1 MFADHVIVVSVGKY
15 WSSLTRQRHLNT
27 PSATVFKRLFH
38 RPTYTLHIVLCQFDF
53 TKKEKKEKKTRR
65 SVFCVFFFDVS
76 LHFGN
81 ITWFYK
87 RISSII
93 FVNIII
99 LSVIRD

>member
-53 TKKEKKEKKTRR
+53 TKKEKKEKKRDAAF
-65 SVFCVFFFDVS
+65 SVYSFSTC
-76 LHFGN
+76 
-81 ITWFYK
+81 
-87 RISSII
+87 RC
-93 FVNIII
+93 I
-99 LSVIRD
+99 LEILRGFIKEYRL